1 MASLAIWKLL
11 KATQVLLEDI
21 SYEFLDITFC
31 ICLTGA

>member
-11 KATQVLLEDI
+11 KAAQVLLVD
-21 SYEFLDITFC
+21 SLYEFLDITFC